1 MQRAKTRRLS
11 ARRKEEI
18 KKNNEELPS
27 FIDETDD
34 SMLDNSKEMEDNQWL
49 RQATSAKVVPNKKQS
64 MAKLNLDFELL
75 DKEGSDTSALITEET
90 PAGTNPILAFMR
102 K

>member
-1 MQRAKTRRLS
+1 
-11 ARRKEEI
+11 
-18 KKNNEELPS
+18 
-27 FIDETDD
+27 
-34 SMLDNSKEMEDNQWL
+34 
-49 RQATSAKVVPNKKQS
+49 

-75 DKEGSDTSALITEET
+75 EKEGSDTSALITEET

>member
-1 MQRAKTRRLS
+1 MKTPQHTLQRAKTRRLS

-34 SMLDNSKEMEDNQWL
+34 SMLDNSKEMENNQWL
-49 RQATSAKVVPNKKQS
+49 RQATSAKVVANKK
-64 MAKLNLDFELL
+64 
-75 DKEGSDTSALITEET
+75 
-90 PAGTNPILAFMR
+90 
-102 K
+102 